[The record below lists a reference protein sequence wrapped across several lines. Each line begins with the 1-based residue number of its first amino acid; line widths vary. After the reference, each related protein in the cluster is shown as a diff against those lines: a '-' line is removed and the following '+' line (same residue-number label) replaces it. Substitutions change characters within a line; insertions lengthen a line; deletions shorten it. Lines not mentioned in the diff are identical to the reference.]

1 MSRGAAQGGADVVP
15 RSSYDLAGIFLAD
28 FGRTSWQNFRSDF
41 AARTRRFAA
50 DEGDLRQRIWKKLKR
65 EAANI
70 PFVEDA
76 LTAHYCAFDRETP
89 LYVKLALV
97 GAVVYFIVPDDLI
110 PDSIPV
116 LGYAYDA
123 AVLAGAM
130 KLFFFTHQAGAPRS
144 SEGHAGANAAS
155 VDFSSRMI
163 LSENRSPLGSSSR
176 AAFFR
181 DHATLRMQ
189 NDLPHHFAIGDRCEC
204 GCDSAKG

>member
-1 MSRGAAQGGADVVP
+1 MGCCAAQEGPMWFRDQATTWQGF
-15 RSSYDLAGIFLAD
+15 SWQD
-28 FGRTSWQNFRSDF
+28 FSQRESRRDSGQRSWQNFRTGF

-50 DEGDLRQRIWKKLKR
+50 DESGLRRRIWQKLKR

-76 LTAHYCAFDRETP
+76 LTAHYCAFDRNTP

-116 LGYAYDA
+116 LGYADDA

-130 KLFFFTHQAGAPRS
+130 KLFSTHIKPEHR
-144 SEGHAGANAAS
+144 EAAK
-155 VDFSSRMI
+155 VTLERM
-163 LSENRSPLGSSSR
+163 RR
-176 AAFFR
+176 A
-181 DHATLRMQ
+181 
-189 NDLPHHFAIGDRCEC
+189 
-204 GCDSAKG
+204 